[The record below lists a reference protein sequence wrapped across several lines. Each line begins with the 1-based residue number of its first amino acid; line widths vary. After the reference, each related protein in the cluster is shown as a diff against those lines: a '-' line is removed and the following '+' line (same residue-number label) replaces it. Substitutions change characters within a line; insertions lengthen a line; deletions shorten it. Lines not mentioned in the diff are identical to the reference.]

1 MEDYTLKLKKEEC
14 MGLIEIL
21 ELFRKDDED
30 NSTIEL
36 RHKLKTQFQEQFD
49 TIENSEPVTKEDV
62 LKMLLLLWVLHF
74 VKPATNGY

>member
-30 NSTIEL
+30 NATIEL

-62 LKMLLLLWVLHF
+62 LKNAASIMGPSF
-74 VKPATNGY
+74 CETCD

>member
-30 NSTIEL
+30 NTTIEL
-36 RHKLKTQFQEQFD
+36 RHKLKTQFQEQFY

-62 LKMLLLLWVLHF
+62 LKNAASIMGPSF
-74 VKPATNGY
+74 CETCD

>member
-49 TIENSEPVTKEDV
+49 TIENSEPVTKEAV
-62 LKMLLLLWVLHF
+62 LKNAASIMGPSF
-74 VKPATNGY
+74 CETCD